1 MIPTPPARAMAIAM
15 RASVTVSMFAA
26 TTGTAIVSP
35 RVSRERVE
43 TSERERTLERRG
55 ASRTSS

>member
-1 MIPTPPARAMAIAM
+1 M

-26 TTGTAIVSP
+26 TIGTATESA

-43 TSERERTLERRG
+43 TSARERTLERRG
-55 ASRTSS
+55 ASSTSS